1 MKKYI
6 GFSIIAFSMGL
17 ASCNDFLDKL
27 PDNRAELTSEA
38 NIQLLLTSAYPSSDF
53 IAVTEY
59 ASDNVDDYGKN
70 NPYTDRFLD
79 QLYHWEDVTETN
91 NESPENVWQASY
103 NAIASANQALESIK
117 EIEVETET
125 LRQAKGEALLCR
137 AYNHFILVNIFSQ
150 HYKASDKTSLGVP
163 YADFPETTLKPEY
176 ERIPVQE
183 VYKRIEE
190 DLEEGLK
197 LVGESYYTVPKYHFN
212 KKAAYAFA
220 TRFYLYYEK
229 YDKAIE
235 CANVVLGTN
244 PTVMLRDWSYQA
256 SMTQDFSAITQHY
269 IDASLNCN
277 LLLNTAYSSI
287 GLAFGPYYVWKR
299 YSHGSYIGSNEDGY
313 ATNIWGG
320 PSLIF
325 NPIKR
330 YSATNLNAYIFWR
343 LPYLFEYKDHV
354 AGTGYRRTV
363 YPAFTADEVL
373 LNRAEAYALTKQL
386 DLAAKDLTAWMQNFV
401 NTNMVLTPQN
411 IQDFYNSIGYS
422 YEVVNTNGTASED
435 GRVSTQKKHLHPSF
449 AIEKE
454 GSEQECVLQCVLG
467 FRRLETLHSGMRWFD
482 IKRWGIEIP
491 RRVMNADGEPS
502 EITDWLRVD
511 DARRAIQI
519 PQKVISA
526 GLAPNPRVYSTDNN
540 MVQEIEDK
548 YLLKD

>member
-6 GFSIIAFSMGL
+6 GFSIIALSMGL
-17 ASCNDFLDKL
+17 TSCSDFLDKL

-38 NIQLLLTSAYPSSDF
+38 NIQLLLTSAYPDNDF

-59 ASDNVDDYGKN
+59 ASDNVDDYGDN

-79 QLYHWEDVTETN
+79 QLFHWEDVTETN

-103 NAIASANQALESIK
+103 NAIASANQALEAIK

-137 AYNHFILVNIFSQ
+137 AYNHFLLVNIFCQ
-150 HYKASDKTSLGVP
+150 HYNAADKTSLGVP

-176 ERIPVQE
+176 ERISVQD

-190 DLEEGLK
+190 DLEEGLS

-229 YDKAIE
+229 YDKAIK
-235 CANVVLGTN
+235 CANVVLGTD
-244 PTVMLRDWSYQA
+244 PAVMLRDWSYQA
-256 SMTQDFSAITQHY
+256 TMTQDFDAITQHY

-277 LLLNTAYSSI
+277 LLLNTAYSNI

-299 YSHGSYIGSNEDGY
+299 YSHGAYIGSNEDGY
-313 ATNIWGG
+313 ATNIWGA
-320 PSLIF
+320 PSLIYC
-325 NPIKR
+325 PVKR

-343 LPYLFEYKDHV
+343 LPYLFEYTDHV
-354 AGTGYRRTV
+354 AGIGYRHTV
-363 YPAFTADEVL
+363 YPALTADEVL
-373 LNRAEAYALTKQL
+373 LNRAEAYALTNQL
-386 DLAAKDLTAWMQNFV
+386 DLAAKDLTTWMQNFV
-401 NTNMVLTPQN
+401 NTKMVLTPAS
-411 IQDFYNSIGYS
+411 IQQFYSGIGYS
-422 YEVVNTNGTASED
+422 YETVNSEGVAKED

-449 AIEKE
+449 AIDKE
-454 GSEQECVLQCVLG
+454 NSEQECVLQCVLG

-491 RRVMNADGEPS
+491 RRVMDADGDPDK
-502 EITDWLRVD
+502 ITDWLRVD
-511 DARRAIQI
+511 DPRRAIQI
-519 PQKVISA
+519 PQKVINA
-526 GLAPNPRVYSTDNN
+526 GLAPNPRENSTDNN